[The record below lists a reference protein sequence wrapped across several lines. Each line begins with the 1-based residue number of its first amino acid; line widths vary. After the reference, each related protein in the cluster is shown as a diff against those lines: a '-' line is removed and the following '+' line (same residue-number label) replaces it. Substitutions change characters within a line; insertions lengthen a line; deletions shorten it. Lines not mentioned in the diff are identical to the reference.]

1 MVVFV
6 QCTLI
11 KKLSALT
18 KKQWIDPM
26 TVTFKCLQRTE
37 HTVDETNPGHLTVN
51 QSEPSYSATKM
62 HLFVLLALEHQKKS
76 TFPGSF
82 KSALYKLKLLEQIE
96 GYLGCLPDALKFS
109 HGDSS

>member
-1 MVVFV
+1 
-6 QCTLI
+6 
-11 KKLSALT
+11 
-18 KKQWIDPM
+18 M

-51 QSEPSYSATKM
+51 QSEPSYSATM
-62 HLFVLLALEHQKKS
+62 QDAPFCTASTRALEKKS

-82 KSALYKLKLLEQIE
+82 KSAPYKLKLLEQIE

>member
-1 MVVFV
+1 
-6 QCTLI
+6 
-11 KKLSALT
+11 
-18 KKQWIDPM
+18 M

-62 HLFVLLALEHQKKS
+62 HLFVLLALEKS
-76 TFPGSF
+76 IFPGSF
-82 KSALYKLKLLEQIE
+82 QSALYKLKLVEQIE